1 MCLGD
6 DSSLTKT
13 NKTDSVLLANLF
25 LLLQEFKLD
34 FIELIYCYFYLLG
47 REHIT

>member
-1 MCLGD
+1 MPGICLGD

-13 NKTDSVLLANLF
+13 NKTDSVLLASLF

-34 FIELIYCYFYLLG
+34 FIELIYRYFLPI
-47 REHIT
+47 R